1 MRDRLTCRLVNARE
15 TARQIAIGRMGF
27 GIAFMS
33 APGFFGRMW
42 VGPDASRPAGKLLFR
57 ALGARDLALG
67 MGTLLSMRHERPTRG
82 WLEASGLADFAD
94 FMATLLAGDSIA
106 PVSRYVTFAIAGP
119 SAALCGLT
127 AARVDYGRE
136 QVKHADQA

>member
-1 MRDRLTCRLVNARE
+1 MRDRLTCRVVTPRE
-15 TARQIAIGRMGF
+15 VATQIAIARMGF

-94 FMATLLAGDSIA
+94 FMATLLA
-106 PVSRYVTFAIAGP
+106 PVVDARGGE
-119 SAALCGLT
+119 AAERRAQCP
-127 AARVDYGRE
+127 RS
-136 QVKHADQA
+136 